1 MALIDEDV
9 PALWEANMAESSLK
23 AADLAA
29 TRLLGAATTAVTAY
43 GTRSWEKGSGMRF
56 DPAPAYLFY
65 VELAGIIV
73 GAFSECSG
81 LSVKRDVETVKEG
94 GVNDYVHKLPGR
106 MTYSNITLKRGLTIS
121 RQLWSWMKHGQY
133 GTKVRRIN
141 FSIIQGAPGH
151 NAVTAFANVVS
162 QQSVG
167 AGDSY
172 DAFLTAMG
180 GGFGKIKHWNIEDA
194 YPVQWKVSDLDT
206 TSEKLAI
213 ETLEI
218 THHGLSLDY
227 EVLTPMSLTAGAAG
241 LIMG

>member
-9 PALWEANMAESSLK
+9 PPLWEANMAESALK

-29 TRLLGAATTAVTAY
+29 TRMLGAATSAVTAY

-106 MTYSNITLKRGLTIS
+106 MEYSNITLKRGLTIS

-133 GTKVRRIN
+133 NTKVRRIN

-151 NAVTAFANVVS
+151 NVVTMFGNLVTN
-162 QQSVG
+162 QSIG
-167 AGDSY
+167 TDQDSY
-172 DAFLTAMG
+172 DKFVTAMG
-180 GGFGKIKHWNIEDA
+180 GGFGKIKHWNVENA
-194 YPVQWKVSDLDT
+194 YPVQWKASDLDT
-206 TSEKLAI
+206 MSEKLVI

-218 THHGLSLDY
+218 AHHGLSLDY
-227 EVLTPMSLTAGAAG
+227 EVLTPMSMTAGASG
-241 LIMG
+241 LIG